1 MMMGTR
7 REAHMDV
14 GIGVLFGVL
23 VILLYIMTI
32 LNYVVKAINRTF
44 GARMKANAKAYKAF
58 TTCMRFIVKNHRFFG
73 MASFVFLII
82 HVFIQYSDY
91 GYINQTGAVAAGVLL
106 VQVGLGIYGSKAK
119 KKPKSWLYIHRAVAV
134 LLPIAIAIHVLG

>member
-1 MMMGTR
+1 MEDG
-7 REAHMDV
+7 V
-14 GIGVLFGVL
+14 GVVFGAL
-23 VILLYIMTI
+23 VILLYILTI

-44 GARMKANAKAYKAF
+44 GARMKTHVKAYKAF
-58 TTCMRFIVKNHRFFG
+58 TACMRFIMKNHRLFG

-91 GYINQTGAVAAGVLL
+91 GYINQTGAVAASVLL

-119 KKPKSWLYIHRAVAV
+119 KKPKNWLYIHRAVAV

>member
-1 MMMGTR
+1 
-7 REAHMDV
+7 MDV
-14 GIGVLFGVL
+14 GVGVLFGVL

-58 TTCMRFIVKNHRFFG
+58 TTCMRFIVKNHRLFG

-91 GYINQTGAVAAGVLL
+91 GYISQTGAVAAGVLL
-106 VQVGLGIYGSKAK
+106 VQVGLGIYGSKTK
-119 KKPKSWLYIHRAVAV
+119 KKSKSWLYIHRAVAV